1 MYSITIAGNLE
12 SCRTEA
18 EISDATAAVV
28 AVVYEGLDGWHTVVR
43 DEHLNQID
51 ADFKST
57 VGAAK
62 EMLSHYINR
71 RGENVPDNPTRGALA
86 LWLMRKDDGT
96 AMGRRI

>member
-1 MYSITIAGNLE
+1 MHSITIAGNLE

-28 AVVYEGLDGWHTVVR
+28 AVVYEGLDGWHTVAR

-57 VGAAK
+57 VGVAM
-62 EMLSHYINR
+62 EMLSHYVNR
-71 RGENVPDNPTRGALA
+71 RGENAPDNPTRGTLA
-86 LWLMRKDDGT
+86 LWLMRKEDGS
-96 AMGRRI
+96 AKGGV